1 MQDIARNNTSIHN
14 EGGIYNIG
22 HVCSFIIKYQYAL
35 IQRNILIQ
43 FTANSICVNKSIGK
57 NRKFH
62 YKEELNNKLF
72 CRNVGLHQLK
82 EEHKIMM
89 KQTRL
94 MKMIFLVKS
103 VVIHGVKTYLMK

>member
-1 MQDIARNNTSIHN
+1 MQDIAKNNTSIHN

-22 HVCSFIIKYQYAL
+22 HLCSFIIKYQYAL

-89 KQTRL
+89 KQT
-94 MKMIFLVKS
+94 
-103 VVIHGVKTYLMK
+103 